1 MNGEPN
7 NLIECVAFHFAIKD
21 AYRTK
26 GFHLLKQIKKDRIFK
41 ATLALAALAVLVLVL
56 AIALSL
62 LAGSLP
68 ALKALGLGFFYGAQW
83 DPVMEHFGVLPFLL
97 GTLITSF
104 LALLLSLPLSL
115 AIALL
120 LGEYMR
126 RGFLAGAFKSM
137 VDLIAAVP
145 SVIYGFWGLMFLV
158 PVVRVLEMKIGV
170 APYGIGIFSSALVL
184 AVMIIPNTASIAR
197 EVIEMVP
204 ADIQEAA
211 YSLGAT
217 RYDVIR
223 RVVIPFARSG
233 ILAGVLLSLGRALGE
248 TMAVTMVI
256 GNANV
261 IPLSIFQP
269 ANTMASLIANELA
282 EAQLG
287 VHYSALVLVGLTL
300 FILTALLNYLGTR
313 IIKRFTV

>member
-1 MNGEPN
+1 MLN
-7 NLIECVAFHFAIKD
+7 FIKD
-21 AYRTK
+21 QSMSKSKMT
-26 GFHLLKQIKKDRIFK
+26 KDRVFK

-56 AIALSL
+56 AIVLSL
-62 LAGSLP
+62 LSGSLP

-126 RGFLAGAFKSM
+126 RGFMAGAFKSM

-184 AVMIIPNTASIAR
+184 AVMIIPNTASISR

-300 FILTALLNYLGTR
+300 FVLTALLNYLGTR

>member
-1 MNGEPN
+1 M
-7 NLIECVAFHFAIKD
+7 
-21 AYRTK
+21 T
-26 GFHLLKQIKKDRIFK
+26 KDRVFK

-126 RGFLAGAFKSM
+126 RGFMAGAFKSM

-300 FILTALLNYLGTR
+300 FVLTALLNYLGTR

>member
-1 MNGEPN
+1 
-7 NLIECVAFHFAIKD
+7 
-21 AYRTK
+21 
-26 GFHLLKQIKKDRIFK
+26 
-41 ATLALAALAVLVLVL
+41 
-56 AIALSL
+56 
-62 LAGSLP
+62 
-68 ALKALGLGFFYGAQW
+68 
-83 DPVMEHFGVLPFLL
+83 
-97 GTLITSF
+97 
-104 LALLLSLPLSL
+104 
-115 AIALL
+115 
-120 LGEYMR
+120 
-126 RGFLAGAFKSM
+126 
-137 VDLIAAVP
+137 
-145 SVIYGFWGLMFLV
+145 MFLV

-184 AVMIIPNTASIAR
+184 AVMIIPNTASISR

-300 FILTALLNYLGTR
+300 FVLTALLNYLGTR
-313 IIKRFTV
+313 IIKRFAV

>member
-1 MNGEPN
+1 M
-7 NLIECVAFHFAIKD
+7 
-21 AYRTK
+21 
-26 GFHLLKQIKKDRIFK
+26 KKDQIFK
-41 ATLALAALAVLVLVL
+41 ATLTLAALTILVLVLV
-56 AIALSL
+56 IAFSL
-62 LAGSLP
+62 LSGSLP
-68 ALKALGLGFFYGAQW
+68 ALKALGFGFFYESQW
-83 DPVMEHFGVLPFLL
+83 DPVTEHFTVLPFLL

-145 SVIYGFWGLMFLV
+145 SVIYGFWGLIFLV
-158 PVVRVLEMKIGV
+158 PVVRILEIKIGV

-184 AVMIIPNTASIAR
+184 AVMIIPNTASISR

-211 YSLGAT
+211 YSLGGT

-223 RVVIPFARSG
+223 RVIIPFARSG

-261 IPLSIFQP
+261 IPVSIFQP
-269 ANTMASLIANELA
+269 ANTMASVIANELA
-282 EAQLG
+282 EAHLG
-287 VHYSALVLVGLTL
+287 LHYSALVLTGLTL

>member
-1 MNGEPN
+1 MS
-7 NLIECVAFHFAIKD
+7 KSKM
-21 AYRTK
+21 T
-26 GFHLLKQIKKDRIFK
+26 KDRVFK

-56 AIALSL
+56 AIVLSL
-62 LAGSLP
+62 LSGSLP

-126 RGFLAGAFKSM
+126 RGFMAGAFKSM

-184 AVMIIPNTASIAR
+184 AVMIIPNTASISR

-300 FILTALLNYLGTR
+300 FVLTALLNYLGTR

>member
-1 MNGEPN
+1 
-7 NLIECVAFHFAIKD
+7 
-21 AYRTK
+21 
-26 GFHLLKQIKKDRIFK
+26 
-41 ATLALAALAVLVLVL
+41 
-56 AIALSL
+56 
-62 LAGSLP
+62 
-68 ALKALGLGFFYGAQW
+68 
-83 DPVMEHFGVLPFLL
+83 
-97 GTLITSF
+97 
-104 LALLLSLPLSL
+104 
-115 AIALL
+115 
-120 LGEYMR
+120 
-126 RGFLAGAFKSM
+126 
-137 VDLIAAVP
+137 
-145 SVIYGFWGLMFLV
+145 MFLV

-300 FILTALLNYLGTR
+300 FVLTALLNYLGTR

>member
-1 MNGEPN
+1 
-7 NLIECVAFHFAIKD
+7 
-21 AYRTK
+21 
-26 GFHLLKQIKKDRIFK
+26 
-41 ATLALAALAVLVLVL
+41 LALAALAVLVLVL

-184 AVMIIPNTASIAR
+184 AVMIIPNTASISR

-300 FILTALLNYLGTR
+300 FVLTALLNYLGTR
-313 IIKRFTV
+313 IIKRFAV

>member
-1 MNGEPN
+1 M
-7 NLIECVAFHFAIKD
+7 
-21 AYRTK
+21 T
-26 GFHLLKQIKKDRIFK
+26 KDRVFK

-56 AIALSL
+56 AIVLSL
-62 LAGSLP
+62 LSGSLP

-126 RGFLAGAFKSM
+126 RGFMAGAFKSM

-184 AVMIIPNTASIAR
+184 AVMIIPNTASISR

-300 FILTALLNYLGTR
+300 FVLTALLNYLGTR

>member
-1 MNGEPN
+1 MFN
-7 NLIECVAFHFAIKD
+7 
-21 AYRTK
+21 T
-26 GFHLLKQIKKDRIFK
+26 
-41 ATLALAALAVLVLVL
+41 TLTLAALTILILVL
-56 AIALSL
+56 ALALSL
-62 LAGSLP
+62 LSGSLP
-68 ALKALGLGFFYGAQW
+68 ALKSLGLGFFYSAQW
-83 DPVMEHFGVLPFLL
+83 DPVAEHFGVLPFLL

-158 PVVRVLEMKIGV
+158 PIVRIFEMKIGV
-170 APYGIGIFSSALVL
+170 APYGIGIFSSALLL

-223 RVVIPFARSG
+223 RVIIPFARSG

-261 IPLSIFQP
+261 IPTSIFQP
-269 ANTMASLIANELA
+269 ANTMASVIANELA
-282 EAQLG
+282 EAHLG
-287 VHYSALVLVGLTL
+287 LHYSSLVLVGLTL
-300 FILTALLNYLGTR
+300 FVLTALLNYLGTR

>member
-1 MNGEPN
+1 MT
-7 NLIECVAFHFAIKD
+7 KD
-21 AYRTK
+21 
-26 GFHLLKQIKKDRIFK
+26 QIFNT
-41 ATLALAALAVLVLVL
+41 TLTLAALAVLILVLV
-56 AIALSL
+56 IAFSL
-62 LAGSLP
+62 VSGSLP
-68 ALKALGLGFFYGAQW
+68 ALKALGPRFFYGSEW
-83 DPVMEHFGVLPFLL
+83 DPVAEHFTVLPFLL

-145 SVIYGFWGLMFLV
+145 SVIYGFWGLIFLV
-158 PVVRVLEMKIGV
+158 PIVRIFEMKIGV

-233 ILAGVLLSLGRALGE
+233 IVAGVLLSLGRALGE

-269 ANTMASLIANELA
+269 ANTMASVIANELA

-287 VHYSALVLVGLTL
+287 VHYSALILVGLTL